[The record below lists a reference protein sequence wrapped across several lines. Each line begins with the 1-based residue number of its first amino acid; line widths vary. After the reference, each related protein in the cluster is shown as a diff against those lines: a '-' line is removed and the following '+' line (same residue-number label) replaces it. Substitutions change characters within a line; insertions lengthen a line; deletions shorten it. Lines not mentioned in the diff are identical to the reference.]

1 MTATI
6 PVEDVYPIAEAVAAG
21 AIIDI
26 IALLIE
32 ESDYTEPEHFVGA
45 KHAKGAP
52 YFEHTQRQLD
62 KIAVWVDATSEALA
76 VAEEIIEDEEFAL

>member
-26 IALLIE
+26 IVLLIE
-32 ESDYTEPEHFVGA
+32 ESDFTEPKHFVGA

-52 YFEHTQRQLD
+52 YFDHVREQVD
-62 KIAVWVDATSEALA
+62 KIREWVYATDEALD
-76 VAEEIIEDEEFAL
+76 VAQEIIEDEEFAL